1 MRRGVRWWPFA
12 VLAVPIG
19 WNAWWMRAELGSV
32 SYVNDNAFHQ
42 AVLRWMHGRLESGDH
57 SLDGWFPGV
66 NLGYPVTHHYQTA
79 PHRVAAYLAEIT
91 GSDRVIAIST
101 VLLLA
106 AWPIALY
113 VALRRWGFGRIGA
126 VAAASLAPFISS
138 MSGPREGGQMLT
150 GYGYEFESYLW
161 RGNGVWTQLIGMW
174 LLPFALALTYRAVH
188 DGRYRIAAPVVLAA
202 TVCCHFITGYFA
214 LLCLGVWV
222 LIAPLE
228 ARRWWRAFE
237 VGGAAVL
244 MSAWVVVPLL
254 SDSAYTAQLASM
266 QNTYWMDS
274 WGLGEAVTR
283 AATGNLFDFGIE
295 VGRFPILTV
304 LAGIGLGVAVVRA
317 RRSVP
322 HRAAL
327 GLSAVALVLFAGRPT
342 FGPVLNLL
350 PGGRDLLLHRYILA
364 VHMAGIVLIAIAA
377 AEIPAL
383 GAAVERLAERI
394 GGGRLRFGSPAGR
407 SAAIGGVIGVAV
419 VVGAM
424 PAVAERTHYLE
435 VDTAWIHAQQAADA
449 QDGPALRRLF
459 ASARAHGPG
468 RIYAGA
474 LGGWG
479 ASFQVDQSPMYMQ
492 ATEAD
497 LDTVGFWGRTLT
509 WMADVEPALD
519 DSSQQQLDLMG
530 VRYELLESDSSAPPQ
545 GTRLAAA
552 GRFVLY
558 ELPTSGYVGVADV
571 AGPAINATRSSLG
584 RAASDLFGSSAFA
597 DGALSPLSI
606 DGAHP
611 MPVTRSTAVEGRAGT
626 VVSSHVVPAAG
637 RFEAVVNA
645 ERTAAVFLKTGYHGR
660 MRATVDGVEVQPSVV
675 APGFP
680 AIRVGAGS
688 HTVVF
693 HYEPY
698 PAYPLWGA
706 VGVATLVALVLAQRR
721 RSRSAALEDESA
733 GPPSQ
738 GDGPAGP
745 KGITRGDRLRLR
757 KRRVIDLR
765 IPARPHGAAPTHA
778 SGVGVA
784 DWMARLSNPEV
795 RAIDTRSTRRD
806 SRGR

>member
-1 MRRGVRWWPFA
+1 M
-12 VLAVPIG
+12 LAVPIG

-222 LIAPLE
+222 LIAPLD
-228 ARRWWRAFE
+228 ARRWWRAIE

-364 VHMAGIVLIAIAA
+364 VHMAGIVLIAVAA
-377 AEIPAL
+377 AEIPAVA
-383 GAAVERLAERI
+383 AAVERLAARI
-394 GGGRLRFGSPAGR
+394 AGGWLRFGSPAGR
-407 SAAIGGVIGVAV
+407 TAAIGGVIGVAI

-459 ASARAHGPG
+459 ASARARGPG

-479 ASFQVDQSPMYMQ
+479 ASFRVDQSPMYMQ

-545 GTRLAAA
+545 GTRLALRTPHFRLR
-552 GRFVLY
+552 GR
-558 ELPTSGYVGVADV
+558 
-571 AGPAINATRSSLG
+571 
-584 RAASDLFGSSAFA
+584 
-597 DGALSPLSI
+597 
-606 DGAHP
+606 
-611 MPVTRSTAVEGRAGT
+611 
-626 VVSSHVVPAAG
+626 
-637 RFEAVVNA
+637 
-645 ERTAAVFLKTGYHGR
+645 
-660 MRATVDGVEVQPSVV
+660 
-675 APGFP
+675 
-680 AIRVGAGS
+680 
-688 HTVVF
+688 
-693 HYEPY
+693 
-698 PAYPLWGA
+698 
-706 VGVATLVALVLAQRR
+706 RR
-721 RSRSAALEDESA
+721 RSRPGDQRHPIVARACSVGPVRLVGLRRRCAVTPVDRRRAPDAGDALDGGRGACGHRGLLACRSRRRAFRGRGQRGADCGGVPQDGLPRANEGDGRRGRGPAVGGRPGLPGGPRRSRLAHGRLPLRAVSRASAVGCGRRRNVGRAGARSAPAVEVRRVGGRVRRPAESGRWA
-733 GPPSQ
+733 RWTGGDHPGRPPSIAQ
-738 GDGPAGP
+738 AA
-745 KGITRGDRLRLR
+745 RDRS
-757 KRRVIDLR
+757 
-765 IPARPHGAAPTHA
+765 P
-778 SGVGVA
+778 
-784 DWMARLSNPEV
+784 
-795 RAIDTRSTRRD
+795 DTRSP
-806 SRGR
+806 SRCGPDARIGGWGGGE

>member
-459 ASARAHGPG
+459 ASARARP
-468 RIYAGA
+468 RQDLRRRARR
-474 LGGWG
+474 LGGELSG
-479 ASFQVDQSPMYMQ
+479 GPV
-492 ATEAD
+492 
-497 LDTVGFWGRTLT
+497 
-509 WMADVEPALD
+509 ADVHAGNRGRSGHRRVLGSHPHVDGRRRTRARRLQPTTTRSD
-519 DSSQQQLDLMG
+519 G
-530 VRYELLESDSSAPPQ
+530 RAIRTPRVRLV
-545 GTRLAAA
+545 GAAA
-552 GRFVLY
+552 GH
-558 ELPTSGYVGVADV
+558 P
-571 AGPAINATRSSLG
+571 
-584 RAASDLFGSSAFA
+584 FGCS
-597 DGALSPLSI
+597 GALRALRTPHFRL
-606 DGAHP
+606 
-611 MPVTRSTAVEGRAGT
+611 RGR
-626 VVSSHVVPAAG
+626 
-637 RFEAVVNA
+637 
-645 ERTAAVFLKTGYHGR
+645 
-660 MRATVDGVEVQPSVV
+660 
-675 APGFP
+675 
-680 AIRVGAGS
+680 
-688 HTVVF
+688 
-693 HYEPY
+693 
-698 PAYPLWGA
+698 
-706 VGVATLVALVLAQRR
+706 RR
-721 RSRSAALEDESA
+721 RSRPGDQRHPIVARACSVGPVRLVGLRRRCAVTPVDRRRAPDADDALDGGRGACGHRGLLACRSRRRAFRGRGQRGADCGGVPQDGLPRANE
-733 GPPSQ
+733 
-738 GDGPAGP
+738 GDGRRGRGPAVGGRP
-745 KGITRGDRLRLR
+745 GLPGDPRRSRLAHGRLPLR
-757 KRRVIDLR
+757 AVSRVPAVGCGRRRNVGRAGARSAPTVEVRRVGGR
-765 IPARPHGAAPTHA
+765 VRRPAESGRWARWTEGDQPRRPPWIAQAARDRSP
-778 SGVGVA
+778 
-784 DWMARLSNPEV
+784 
-795 RAIDTRSTRRD
+795 DTRSP
-806 SRGR
+806 SRCGPDARIRGWGGGLDGTPFEP